1 MIAGLR
7 DYQERAVSMTYEWMA
22 RHQGNPCIV
31 APTGSGKSWIIAA
44 LCEDVLHRWPDTRRI
59 LVLSHVKELLQQDAD
74 KIVKA
79 WPDAPIGVYSAGL
92 GSRRIERITVAGIQ
106 SVYRRAA
113 ELAPVDVVIVDE
125 AHLINSRA
133 VGIYRRL
140 LDDLIDDDG
149 HGPRVIGLTATPYR
163 LGQGMITDGDE
174 ALFSGIVEP
183 VTITELVDRGFLA
196 PLRSKLTET
205 ELNVNDVHMRGG
217 EYIESELAA
226 AVDTDDANA
235 SIAHEI
241 VARADGRRSWL
252 VFCTGVNHAEH
263 MRDALRAE
271 GVIAEVV
278 TGKTP
283 KDERAAIL
291 DAYKCGE
298 ITALTN
304 ANVLTTGFDAPDTD
318 LIAFCRPTLSPGLYV
333 QMAGRGMRL
342 KSEERAQDCLVL
354 DFAGNVARHGPIT
367 AVEPPSKKH
376 TGKVITKTC
385 PQCGEIVAAGTRTC
399 PACGYEWP
407 APERKE
413 PDKQELALDGVS
425 DIMGDAPVVTPVR
438 GWWWYKSKSRANGVP
453 MLVVDYQARDLSA
466 PPLREY
472 LCLMHGGYAQTKAFK
487 TLREIMRCSGILDR
501 YPLAESLDHI
511 SDEDEL
517 TQLAA
522 IMMTAQPPASVMWR
536 RDGRYQ
542 RITERAWSR
551 EEVSS
556 DGDPADGME
565 RHDSVH
571 DAAGAAG
578 A

>member
-22 RHQGNPCIV
+22 SHQGNPCIV

-44 LCEDVLHRWPDTRRI
+44 LCEDVLRRWPETRRI

-74 KIVKA
+74 KITKA
-79 WPDAPIGVYSAGL
+79 WPEAPIGVYSAGL
-92 GSRRIERITVAGIQ
+92 GSRQIERITVAGIQ
-106 SVYRRAA
+106 SVYKRAA

-163 LGQGMITDGDE
+163 LGQGMITEGDE
-174 ALFSGIVEP
+174 ALFAGLVEP
-183 VTITELVDRGFLA
+183 VTITELVDRGFLS

-205 ELNVNDVHMRGG
+205 ELNVNDVHTRGG

-252 VFCTGVNHAEH
+252 VFCTGIAHAEH

-291 DAYKCGE
+291 DAYKRGE

-304 ANVLTTGFDAPDTD
+304 ANVLTTGFDAPETD
-318 LIAFCRPTLSPGLYV
+318 LLAFLRPTLSPGLYV
-333 QMAGRGMRL
+333 QMAGRGMRPAEG
-342 KSEERAQDCLVL
+342 KTDCLVL
-354 DFAGNVARHGPIT
+354 DFAGNVQRHGPIT
-367 AVEPPSKKH
+367 DVNPRRESNGKPVTKK
-376 TGKVITKTC
+376 C
-385 PQCGEIVAAGTRTC
+385 PDCGEIISAGSRKC
-399 PACGYEWP
+399 PVCGHVFPEP
-407 APERKE
+407 EHKERKVA
-413 PDKQELALDGVS
+413 LALDGVS
-425 DIMGDAPVVTPVR
+425 DIMGRAPTRSPVR
-438 GWWWYKSKSRANGVP
+438 GWWWHVGKSRANGTP
-453 MLVVDYQARDLSA
+453 MLVVDYQTRDLSA

-472 LCLMHGGYAQTKAFK
+472 LCLMHGGYAQSKAFK
-487 TLREIMRCSGILDR
+487 TLREIMRESGLLSR
-501 YPLAESLDHI
+501 YPGAGALDHI
-511 SDEDEL
+511 DTEEEL
-517 TQLAA
+517 RQLAELLRDA
-522 IMMTAQPPASVMWR
+522 APPSSVQWR
-536 RDGRYQ
+536 PNGKYQ
-542 RITERAWSR
+542 QIIKRRWSG
-551 EEVSS
+551 

-565 RHDSVH
+565 
-571 DAAGAAG
+571 
-578 A
+578 

>member
-1 MIAGLR
+1 
-7 DYQERAVSMTYEWMA
+7 MTYEWMA
-22 RHQGNPCIV
+22 SHQGNPCIV

-74 KIVKA
+74 KITKA
-79 WPDAPIGVYSAGL
+79 WPEAPIGVYSAGL

-163 LGQGMITDGDE
+163 LGQGMITEGDE
-174 ALFSGIVEP
+174 ALFAGLVEP
-183 VTITELVDRGFLA
+183 VTITELVDRGFLS
-196 PLRSKLTET
+196 PLRSKLTEA
-205 ELNVNDVHMRGG
+205 ELDISGVHTRGG

-235 SIAHEI
+235 SIAREI

-252 VFCTGVNHAEH
+252 VFCTGIAHAEH
-263 MRDALRAE
+263 MRDALRAQ
-271 GVIAEVV
+271 GIAAEVV

-283 KDERAAIL
+283 RDERAAIL
-291 DAYKCGE
+291 DAYKRSE

-318 LIAFCRPTLSPGLYV
+318 LIAFCRPTMSPGLYM

-342 KSEERAQDCLVL
+342 KSEGRAQDCLVL

-376 TGKVITKTC
+376 TGKVITKEC
-385 PQCGEIVAAGTRTC
+385 PQCGEIVTAGTRTC

-407 APERKE
+407 APERAE
-413 PDKQELALDGVS
+413 PKAHELALDGVS
-425 DIMGDAPVVTPVR
+425 DIMGIDAVRSPVR
-438 GWWWYKSKSRANGVP
+438 GWWWHVDKSRANGTP
-453 MLVVDYQARDLSA
+453 MLVVDYQTRDLSA

-487 TLREIMRCSGILDR
+487 TLREIMRGSGVLAR
-501 YPLAESLDHI
+501 YPLAATI
-511 SDEDEL
+511 GYVTGEDEL
-517 TQLAA
+517 KQIAA
-522 IMMTAQPPASVMWR
+522 VMRDARAPDAVQWR
-536 RDGRYQ
+536 PDGRYTRVTG
-542 RITERAWSR
+542 RIW
-551 EEVSS
+551 EEMSS

-565 RHDSVH
+565 
-571 DAAGAAG
+571 
-578 A
+578 

>member
-1 MIAGLR
+1 
-7 DYQERAVSMTYEWMA
+7 MTYEWMA
-22 RHQGNPCIV
+22 SHQGNPCIV

-74 KIVKA
+74 KIIKA

-163 LGQGMITDGDE
+163 LGQGMITEGDE
-174 ALFSGIVEP
+174 ALFAGLVEP
-183 VTITELVDRGFLA
+183 VTITELVDRGFLS

-205 ELNVNDVHMRGG
+205 ELNVNDVHTRGG

-235 SIAHEI
+235 SIAREI

-263 MRDALRAE
+263 MRDALRAQ
-271 GVIAEVV
+271 GIAAEVV

-291 DAYKCGE
+291 EAYKRGE

-318 LIAFCRPTLSPGLYV
+318 LIAFCRPTMSPGLYV
-333 QMAGRGMRL
+333 QMAGRGMRPAEG
-342 KSEERAQDCLVL
+342 KTDCLVL
-354 DFAGNVARHGPIT
+354 DFAGNVQRHGPIT
-367 AVEPPSKKH
+367 DVNPRRESNGNPVTKK
-376 TGKVITKTC
+376 C
-385 PQCGEIVAAGTRTC
+385 PDCGEIISAGSRKC
-399 PACGYEWP
+399 PVCGHVF
-407 APERKE
+407 PEPEHKE
-413 PDKQELALDGVS
+413 REVTLALDGVS
-425 DIMGDAPVVTPVR
+425 DIMGHAPMKSPVR
-438 GWWWYKSKSRANGVP
+438 GWWWHVGKSRANGTP
-453 MLVVDYQARDLSA
+453 MLVVDYQTRDLSA

-472 LCLMHGGYAQTKAFK
+472 LCLMHGGYAQSKAFK
-487 TLREIMRCSGILDR
+487 TLREIMRESGLLSR
-501 YPLAESLDHI
+501 YPGAGALDHI
-511 SDEDEL
+511 DTEEEL
-517 TQLAA
+517 RQLAA

-556 DGDPADGME
+556 GGDPTDGLE
-565 RHDSVH
+565 RHDAVH

>member
-1 MIAGLR
+1 
-7 DYQERAVSMTYEWMA
+7 MTYEWMA
-22 RHQGNPCIV
+22 SHQGNPCIV

-44 LCEDVLHRWPDTRRI
+44 LCEDVLRRWPETRRI

-74 KIVKA
+74 KITKA
-79 WPDAPIGVYSAGL
+79 WPEAPIGVYSAGL

-163 LGQGMITDGDE
+163 LGQGMITEGDE
-174 ALFSGIVEP
+174 ALFAGLVEP
-183 VTITELVDRGFLA
+183 VTITELVDRGFLS

-205 ELNVNDVHMRGG
+205 ELNINGVHMRGG
-217 EYIESELAA
+217 EFIESELAA

-235 SIAHEI
+235 SIAREI

-252 VFCTGVNHAEH
+252 VFCAGVNHAEH
-263 MRDALRAE
+263 MRDALRAQ
-271 GVIAEVV
+271 GITADVV

-291 DAYKCGE
+291 DAYKHGE
-298 ITALTN
+298 IRALTN
-304 ANVLTTGFDAPDTD
+304 ANVLTTGFDAPETD
-318 LIAFCRPTLSPGLYV
+318 LLAFLRPTMSPGLYV
-333 QMAGRGMRL
+333 QMAGRGMRPAEG
-342 KSEERAQDCLVL
+342 KTDCLVL
-354 DFAGNVARHGPIT
+354 DFAGNVSRHGPIT

-376 TGKVITKTC
+376 TGKVITKEC

-407 APERKE
+407 VPERSKE
-413 PDKQELALDGVS
+413 PDRSELALDGVS
-425 DIMGDAPVVTPVR
+425 DIMGEAPVVTPVR
-438 GWWWYKSKSRANGVP
+438 GWWWHVGKSRANGTP
-453 MLVVDYQARDLSA
+453 MLVVDYALADFST
-466 PPLREY
+466 PPVKEY

-487 TLREIMRCSGILDR
+487 ALREIMRGSGVLAR
-501 YPLAESLDHI
+501 YPLAATIDHVTG
-511 SDEDEL
+511 EDEL
-517 TQLAA
+517 KQIAA
-522 IMMTAQPPASVMWR
+522 VMRDARAPDAVQWR
-536 RDGRYQ
+536 PDGRYTRVTG
-542 RITERAWSR
+542 RIW
-551 EEVSS
+551 EEVGS

-565 RHDSVH
+565 
-571 DAAGAAG
+571 
-578 A
+578 

>member
-1 MIAGLR
+1 
-7 DYQERAVSMTYEWMA
+7 MTYEWMA
-22 RHQGNPCIV
+22 SHQGNPCIV

-74 KIVKA
+74 KITKA

-92 GSRRIERITVAGIQ
+92 GLRRIERITVAGIQ
-106 SVYRRAA
+106 SVYRLAA

-163 LGQGMITDGDE
+163 LGQGMITEGDE
-174 ALFSGIVEP
+174 ALFAGLVEP
-183 VTITELVDRGFLA
+183 VTITELVDRGFLS

-205 ELNVNDVHMRGG
+205 ELNVNGVHTRGG

-235 SIAHEI
+235 SIAREI

-252 VFCTGVNHAEH
+252 IFCTGVSHAEH
-263 MRDALRAE
+263 MRDALRAQ
-271 GVIAEVV
+271 GIAAEVV

-283 KDERAAIL
+283 KDDRAAIL
-291 DAYKCGE
+291 DAYKCGK

-342 KSEERAQDCLVL
+342 KSADRAQDCLVL

-376 TGKVITKTC
+376 TGKVITKEC

-413 PDKQELALDGVS
+413 PDQSELALDGVS
-425 DIMGDAPVVTPVR
+425 DIMGEAPVVTPVR
-438 GWWWYKSKSRANGVP
+438 GWWWYVRKSRNNGTP
-453 MLVVDYQARDLSA
+453 MLVVDYALADFSA
-466 PPLREY
+466 PPVREY
-472 LCLMHGGYAQTKAFK
+472 LCLMHGGYAEEKAFK
-487 TLREIMRCSGILDR
+487 TLRELMRDSGVLAR
-501 YPLAESLDHI
+501 YPLAATVNHVTG
-511 SDEDEL
+511 EDEL
-517 TQLAA
+517 KQIAA
-522 IMMTAQPPASVMWR
+522 VMRDARAPDAVQWR
-536 RDGRYQ
+536 LDGRYTRVTG
-542 RITERAWSR
+542 RIWK
-551 EEVSS
+551 EVSS
-556 DGDPADGME
+556 SGDPADGLE
-565 RHDSVH
+565 RHDSAH